1 MKRAAVLLLI
11 LLLLSG
17 CASAGDA
24 NTYRDACFSA
34 TLPDGF
40 ERVTDAP
47 IVCFAPHGNPV
58 RESSITFSATELNW
72 YFDAF
77 TADEYEA
84 ALKEQ
89 CGYES
94 LMLIDVKDCRV
105 DGNKAKRIA
114 CRVGLDQGMHDL
126 IVYAVSADRIYFFTL
141 LNREG
146 DPYTEPFDAMMK
158 SLRFTGDV

>member
-17 CASAGDA
+17 CASKGE
-24 NTYRDACFSA
+24 NTYSDACFSA

-40 ERVTDAP
+40 TRVTNTS
-47 IVCFAPHGNPV
+47 ILCFAPHGNPM
-58 RESSITFSATELNW
+58 RASSITFNATELNW

-94 LMLIDVKDCRV
+94 LTLIDVKDCRV

-114 CRVGLDQGMHDL
+114 CRVELDQGQHDL

-146 DPYTEPFDAMMK
+146 DPYTEPFDAMMN